1 MSIFEKNVTYTF
13 VGNVTNG
20 YADAATADLDTM
32 PAGSIALLMVASNEV
47 EEGALVAGQMYEI
60 VNKLSDGTILRSP
73 AFTSADLVA
82 TNAAAYVQPS
92 QQVSFLGYDGTTI
105 NGLGTITLGDSYTVS
120 LSLAYTAGEYSQ
132 QPEIKTISAYA
143 TDTLQATVAKN
154 LFESHLLNFG
164 PIRQKNPSILCD
176 RIARTDA
183 VAALTAGTDT
193 NMAANKGLV
202 YLTHGSKNVLGK
214 SITIGTGAAVIA
226 AADIGTNVT
235 SGTTVFNI
243 PSYNGRV
250 FTFTA
255 DAVGGGA
262 GYHTIII
269 GTSTLTVPDG
279 GTDVQNAA
287 AIILAINAST
297 TFSAMCTAS
306 TANAAAAGVI
316 ITYKEGFRGLPP
328 IVLHKDADADGDYDG
343 INAITISS
351 GDAVSVKYV
360 AGETFTADG
369 TEDFDLDEPWQGPT
383 GYVYAAGT
391 TEATGFGVATI
402 NAANA
407 WGLKFTGLMQPFN
420 PVVDRFTMVEFDVLG
435 GAFGAFGTEYKAVKA
450 NEGHGNWRSVATL
463 EQYAQGNETFYRT
476 SNYPYTANRTEAVA
490 GTGGLGYDIITA
502 VFKKSVDF
510 AASGVTISSPFT
522 LIMAFRSGLA
532 YDTINTPL

>member
-1 MSIFEKNVTYTF
+1 MSIFEKNVTYVF

-20 YADAATADLDTM
+20 YADAATANLDTM

-60 VNKLSDGTILRSP
+60 INKLSDGTILRSP
-73 AFTSADLVA
+73 AFTSADLVT
-82 TNAAAYVQPS
+82 TNDLAYAQPS

-183 VAALTAGTDT
+183 VVALGGSGTVAYLQNGSKTVTAYIKAAAANTTLTADDFTVTAGD
-193 NMAANKGLV
+193 
-202 YLTHGSKNVLGK
+202 
-214 SITIGTGAAVIA
+214 VI
-226 AADIGTNVT
+226 
-235 SGTTVFNI
+235 NI
-243 PSYNGRV
+243 PSYNGRT
-250 FTFTA
+250 FTFSCL
-255 DAVGGGA
+255 DAVG
-262 GYHTIII
+262 HTCHI
-269 GTSTLTVPDG
+269 GTAAVYIADANTAADG
-279 GTDVQNAA
+279 SDNATALAA
-287 AIILAINAST
+287 AINLSTNAISAFASAT
-297 TFSAMCTAS
+297 SLGAVVT
-306 TANAAAAGVI
+306 V
-316 ITYKEGFRGLPP
+316 TYLENFRGLPP
-328 IVLHKDADADGDYDG
+328 MVFSDPAGAP
-343 INAITISS
+343 ARVAVTIAS
-351 GDAVSVKYV
+351 GDAVAVKYV
-360 AGETFTADG
+360 ATATATTAATF
-369 TEDFDLDEPWQGPT
+369 ELDEPWQGPT
-383 GYVYAAGT
+383 GYVHNFTA
-391 TEATGFGVATI
+391 EATSIGITTL
-402 NAANA
+402 NAANV

-420 PVVDRFTMVEFDVLG
+420 PVVDRWTMVEFDVLG

-450 NEGHGNWRSVATL
+450 NGGHGNWRSIATL

-476 SNYPYTANRTEAVA
+476 SNYPYTINRTEAVA
-490 GTGGLGYDIITA
+490 GTGGLGYDVITA

-522 LIMAFRSGLA
+522 LVMAFRSGLA